1 MDFLFTSIGFS
12 YSRALNDEKN
22 YVHLDSNKI
31 VNDALSRR
39 VEFRIVTSNE
49 KLINLSC
56 QLY

>member
-31 VNDALSRR
+31 VNDGS
-39 VEFRIVTSNE
+39 I
-49 KLINLSC
+49 
-56 QLY
+56 